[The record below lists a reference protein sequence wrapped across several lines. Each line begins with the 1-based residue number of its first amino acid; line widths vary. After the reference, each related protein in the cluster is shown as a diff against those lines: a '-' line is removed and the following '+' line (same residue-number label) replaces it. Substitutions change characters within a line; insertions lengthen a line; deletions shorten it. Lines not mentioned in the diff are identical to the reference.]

1 MKNIFKYSLA
11 LLTVIL
17 GFASCDSEKDEN
29 YQAASISGSQVFFAN
44 DLQTK
49 YEISPD
55 ANSFAVTISRG
66 AASGALNVPLKVTQS
81 EGSIFNVPT
90 SVSFADGEKDAKIVV
105 TYDPTKIVYG
115 DYATIKIEVADASMT
130 TPYGLSS
137 CQITAGVT
145 AWVDYGKG
153 YYREDL
159 ISTWYSLGN
168 PVYEVVIEKN
178 TVKDGMYRIVN
189 PYGKS
194 YGNAISEALGGDDW
208 ADYYDYDNDYYMEI
222 DASDPNSVYVLAS
235 KSGATIDPSS
245 GMFGFSSMVAYYLS
259 KGKTI
264 DEIKAANPEYFGTLK
279 DGIITM
285 PASSMLICEE
295 NYNDGAWYVGGKKG
309 LFAVALPG
317 SVIADYSLDVT
328 YVGRYTSAENVDYA
342 RLEFTFGPDVESVK
356 YALVAPDGDVDAT
369 AAGIQDGSVE
379 AAEISASGTAE
390 VAYGASGKYTL
401 VAVVYAGGEAVGVEA
416 FTFKLQSSGDTAET
430 WTAIFI
436 GDYTYGAQ
444 NYSTGSVLFGE
455 TVTDNDLTL
464 YQSDSNPSRYRIAPL
479 WNENEVGLVF
489 EMDDNGVITV
499 DGVETGLVSSEGMI
513 YATDFVTGELANMPS
528 YYEEGVFY
536 FYLAYHLEG
545 DTQAGFAFEQ
555 DTFTLTAQAQA
566 AMKKAAKK
574 FTVKK
579 AAKRSSKRSAAKKAV
594 AKKIITKQHIMK
606 LQREK
611 ASLR

>member
-579 AAKRSSKRSAAKKAV
+579 AAKRSSKRFAAKKAV

>member
-1 MKNIFKYSLA
+1 M
-11 LLTVIL
+11 
-17 GFASCDSEKDEN
+17 
-29 YQAASISGSQVFFAN
+29 IS
-44 DLQTK
+44 
-49 YEISPD
+49 
-55 ANSFAVTISRG
+55 
-66 AASGALNVPLKVTQS
+66 
-81 EGSIFNVPT
+81 
-90 SVSFADGEKDAKIVV
+90 
-105 TYDPTKIVYG
+105 
-115 DYATIKIEVADASMT
+115 
-130 TPYGLSS
+130 
-137 CQITAGVT
+137 
-145 AWVDYGKG
+145 
-153 YYREDL
+153 
-159 ISTWYSLGN
+159 
-168 PVYEVVIEKN
+168 
-178 TVKDGMYRIVN
+178 
-189 PYGKS
+189 
-194 YGNAISEALGGDDW
+194 
-208 ADYYDYDNDYYMEI
+208 
-222 DASDPNSVYVLAS
+222 
-235 KSGATIDPSS
+235 
-245 GMFGFSSMVAYYLS
+245 FSSLVAYYLS

-264 DEIKAANPEYFGTLK
+264 DEIKTANPEYFGTLK
-279 DGIITM
+279 DGIINM
-285 PASSMLICEE
+285 PANSMLISEE
-295 NYNDGAWYVGGKKG
+295 NYNDGAWSVAAKNG
-309 LFAVALPG
+309 LFTVALPG

-545 DTQAGFAFEQ
+545 DTQVGFAFEQ
-555 DTFTLTAQAQA
+555 DTFTLTTQAQA

-579 AAKRSSKRSAAKKAV
+579 AAKRSSKRFAAKKAV

>member
-11 LLTVIL
+11 LLTVVL

-29 YQAASISGSQVFFAN
+29 YQPASISGSQVFFAN

-81 EGSIFNVPT
+81 EASIFNVPT

-153 YYREDL
+153 YYREDI
-159 ISTWYSLGN
+159 ISTWYSLGH
-168 PVYEVVIEKN
+168 PVYDVVIQKN
-178 TVKDGMYRIVN
+178 TVKDGFYRIVN
-189 PYGKS
+189 PYGATYAK
-194 YGNAISEALGGDDW
+194 AIAEALGGDDW
-208 ADYYDYDNDYYMEI
+208 ADYYDYDNDYFMEI
-222 DASDPNSVYVLAS
+222 DASDPNAVYVMGSAT
-235 KSGATIDPSS
+235 GATVDPAS
-245 GMFGFSSMVAYYLS
+245 GMISYSSIVAYYLS
-259 KGKTI
+259 KGQALA
-264 DEIKAANPEYFGTLK
+264 DIKAAHPEYFGTLK

-285 PASSMLICEE
+285 PASSMLISEE
-295 NYNDGAWYVGGKKG
+295 NYNGGDWYVAAKNG

-430 WTAIFI
+430 WTATYV
-436 GDYTYGAQ
+436 GTYVYGAQ
-444 NYSTGSVLFGE
+444 SFNQDGSLFFDQ
-455 TVTDNDLTL
+455 VYTDEGLTL
-464 YQSDSNPSRYRIAPL
+464 YQSDSNPNRYRIAPL
-479 WNENEVGLVF
+479 WSDSNEVGLVF
-489 EMDDNGVITV
+489 EMDDNGAITV
-499 DGVETGLVSSEGMI
+499 EGVETGIVDDTYGMI
-513 YATDFVTGELANMPS
+513 CVTDINTYLDMTEMTS

-536 FYLAYHLEG
+536 FNLAYHVE
-545 DTQAGFAFEQ
+545 AGAFAYVQ
-555 DTFTLTAQAQA
+555 DTFTLTGYASAPA
-566 AMKKAAKK
+566 KAAKK

-579 AAKRSSKRSAAKKAV
+579 GAKRSAKRAIAKKHV
-594 AKKIITKQHIMK
+594 RKQHILK